1 MKCLS
6 VKDPWAELI
15 ASGVKWIENRTW
27 KTNYRGPLAIHR
39 SGPDGAVIAVCELTR
54 IVDAAAARASFP
66 GQAEFIEGP
75 FCWVLAHTR
84 RITPI
89 PMRGRL
95 GLWECPGVPYV
106 RI

>member
-6 VKDPWAELI
+6 VKEPWAELI

-27 KTNYRGPLAIHR
+27 KTSYRGPLAIHR
-39 SGPDGAVIAVCELTR
+39 SGENGAVIAVCELTR
-54 IVDAAAARASFP
+54 ILHPDQAMREFP
-66 GQAEFIEGP
+66 LQQEFIEGP
-75 FCWVLAHTR
+75 WCWVLAHTR
-84 RITPI
+84 RIPHI